1 MIVSLPLERPLRRDA
16 LAVVLIPLGLM
27 LGGALAWPLACLV
40 VLRCAVRGDLRSM
53 LLWYGV
59 ALGFDPQAL
68 LIGPFIAA
76 LAIQHRAAPA
86 WVALAGLAAA
96 AILLARGLVGDLSM
110 PPFLLDLP
118 LSRGAPN
125 LWVLLRAVPG
135 MVEVP
140 LIGLA
145 LVASVG
151 AAGAYTAWF
160 SARRLYPHM
169 MPDATLLCALAMTTV
184 MPATDATA
192 LVIADIIALTLALA
206 KGSDPARWRMAGLVL
221 GASAIALLPQPAAP
235 PLAAVAL
242 LIAML
247 LQARAVLKPAA
258 NDNPL
263 MPRTA

>member
-1 MIVSLPLERPLRRDA
+1 MIATLHLKRPLHRDA
-16 LAVVLIPLGLM
+16 LAVALIPLGLV
-27 LGGALAWPLACLV
+27 LGGAFVWPLACLIA
-40 VLRCAVRGDLRSM
+40 LRAAARGKLRLM

-76 LAIQHRAAPA
+76 FAIQRRAAPS

-96 AILLARGLVGDLSM
+96 AILLARGYAGDLSM

-118 LSRGAPN
+118 LSRGVPN

-169 MPDATLLCALAMTTV
+169 MPDAVLLCVLAMTTV

-192 LVIADIIALTLALA
+192 LAIADIIALSLALA
-206 KGSDPARWRMAGLVL
+206 KGSDTTRWRVAGLAL
-221 GASAIALLPQPAAP
+221 GASALALLPQPAAP

-242 LIAML
+242 LIATL

>member
-1 MIVSLPLERPLRRDA
+1 MIVALPLKRPLRRDA
-16 LAVVLIPLGLM
+16 LAFALIPLGLM
-27 LGGALAWPLACLV
+27 LGGALAWPLACLIA
-40 VLRCAVRGDLRSM
+40 LRAAVRGELRLM

-76 LAIQHRAAPA
+76 LAIQRRAAPS
-86 WVALAGLAAA
+86 WVALAGSAAA
-96 AILLARGLVGDLSM
+96 AILLARGYVGDLSM

-135 MVEVP
+135 MGEVP

-160 SARRLYPHM
+160 SARRLYPQM
-169 MPDATLLCALAMTTV
+169 LADAVLLCALAMGAV

-192 LVIADIIALTLALA
+192 LMITDIVALSLALT
-206 KGSDPARWRMAGLVL
+206 KGSDPARWRVAALVL
-221 GASAIALLPQPAAP
+221 GGSALALLPQPGAP
-235 PLAAVAL
+235 PLAAIAL
-242 LIAML
+242 LIATL

>member
-1 MIVSLPLERPLRRDA
+1 MIVTLPLERPLRRDA
-16 LAVVLIPLGLM
+16 LAVVLIPLGLV
-27 LGGALAWPLACLV
+27 LGGALAWPLVCLV
-40 VLRCAVRGDLRSM
+40 ALRAAVRGELRLM

-76 LAIQHRAAPA
+76 LAIQRRAAPA

-96 AILLARGLVGDLSM
+96 AILLARGYIGDLSM
-110 PPFLLDLP
+110 APFLLDLP

-135 MVEVP
+135 MWELP

-160 SARRLYPHM
+160 SARRLYSHM
-169 MPDATLLCALAMTTV
+169 MPDAVLLCALAMTTV

-192 LVIADIIALTLALA
+192 LVIADIVALTLALT
-206 KGSDPARWRMAGLVL
+206 KGSDPARWRVAGLAL
-221 GASAIALLPQPAAP
+221 GASTLALLPQPAAP
-235 PLAAVAL
+235 PISAVAL
-242 LIAML
+242 LIATL

>member
-1 MIVSLPLERPLRRDA
+1 MRPLRRDA
-16 LAVVLIPLGLM
+16 LALALVPLGLV
-27 LGGALAWPLACLV
+27 LGGALAWPLAGLV
-40 VLRCAVRGDLRSM
+40 ALRSGVRGELRSM

-76 LAIQHRAAPA
+76 LAIQRHATPL

-96 AILLARGLVGDLSM
+96 AILLARGFVGDLSM

-118 LSRGAPN
+118 LSGGAPN
-125 LWVLLRAVPG
+125 LWVLLQAMPG
-135 MVEVP
+135 MGEVP

-145 LVASVG
+145 LVVSVG

-169 MPDATLLCALAMTTV
+169 MADAILLCALAMTAV

-192 LVIADIIALTLALA
+192 LMIADVIAVTLALTNGA
-206 KGSDPARWRMAGLVL
+206 DPARWRIAGLVL
-221 GASAIALLPQPAAP
+221 GGSALALLPQPGAP
-235 PLAAVAL
+235 PLAAIAL
-242 LIAML
+242 LIATL